1 MKHKKNG
8 QIDNLRYSH
17 NISLLRTHKE
27 RMDYMSDIDPKWHDL
42 IYLTAMQMG
51 LPKTIASLPTRE
63 ERKKAW
69 QELPDHN
76 KTLEGMKNMV
86 YHRVVKLFGEGYGNG
101 RKPLQ
106 KGWNDT

>member
-17 NISLLRTHKE
+17 NISLLKTHQE

-63 ERKKAW
+63 ER
-69 QELPDHN
+69 
-76 KTLEGMKNMV
+76 